1 MATEKVSITL
11 DEELLREARERVG
24 GRGLSAYVNEAL
36 RRKLADDRWDD
47 FFAEAERE
55 VGPIPDE
62 VMEEVERRWLAGK
75 RERRERMRQ
84 SA

>member
-11 DEELLREARERVG
+11 DEELLRAVRERVG

-36 RRKLADDRWDD
+36 RRDLQHDRIRDFLA
-47 FFAEAERE
+47 AMEEE
-55 VGPIPDE
+55 QGPIPEE
-62 VMEEVERRWLAGK
+62 VMEEV
-75 RERRERMRQ
+75 RREWDAVDREMQAKVRQ